1 MNIHLALQVGALFNR
16 NALGGDISGDDCGL
30 TQFDAITGLDV
41 ALQLALYHYAFGVNA
56 GFDLAVGA
64 YGQAVRLQRDAALD
78 LAIYIKIFAA
88 GEFALDEDRLADLC
102 QPTGGGGP
110 LTRPRFDP
118 KV

>member
-102 QPTGGGGP
+102 QPTGGVPP
-110 LTRPRFDP
+110 LPLSLSSHN
-118 KV
+118 